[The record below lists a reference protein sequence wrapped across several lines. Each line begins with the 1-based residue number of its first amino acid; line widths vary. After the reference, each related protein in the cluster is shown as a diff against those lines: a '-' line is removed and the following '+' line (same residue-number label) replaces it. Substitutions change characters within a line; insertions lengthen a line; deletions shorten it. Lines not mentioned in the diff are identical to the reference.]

1 VCPALDLLVI
11 SNRANGTLSVFAL
24 PSWETALA
32 GPGLKP
38 AYTLGDSDASTESES
53 TGALKFH
60 FHLDMWLSGALAFTA
75 GPPGSPHLLVVTDAG
90 QHVVHVVDVVR
101 RVQVG
106 LVCSMLWPRG
116 VTAKGRLVAV
126 SSFHDFDRGEH
137 EVTLFQGEPAGD
149 TWRPL
154 RRIHD
159 WAAWS
164 GGDAGRLE
172 MPRGLR
178 FSADG
183 REVAVVQSSC
193 GRLTL
198 FRVEDGAILRH
209 LATDLPGPFDLEAW
223 DPEGGW
229 LVACMESSTVDFV
242 GEGGGCSDILKPAW
256 APLRGGPP
264 GDSEELRWPAA
275 LALVPGLGLV
285 VREDRI
291 EGRLRVFA
299 SPDVVAVASMSAWRV
314 AWMAAAARAC
324 LAK

>member
-11 SNRANGTLSVFAL
+11 SNDADGTLSVFAL
-24 PSWETALA
+24 SSLETALA
-32 GPGLKP
+32 GPGPGPGLRP
-38 AYTLGDSDASTESES
+38 AYTLGGTEDS
-53 TGALKFH
+53 LKFR
-60 FHLDMWLSGALAFTA
+60 FRRDEWPSGALAFTA

-106 LVCSMLWPRG
+106 LVCSMEWPRG

-126 SSFHDFDRGEH
+126 SSFDDYERGEH

-172 MPRGLR
+172 MPRSLR

-198 FRVEDGAILRH
+198 FRVEDGAIVRH

-229 LVACMESSTVDFV
+229 LVACIDSSAVEFV
-242 GEGGGCSDILKPAW
+242 GEGGGCSEDTGILKPAW
-256 APLRGGPP
+256 VPLRGGPP

-275 LALVPGLGLV
+275 LVLVPGLGLV
-285 VREDRI
+285 VREDCAA
-291 EGRLRVFA
+291 GRLRVFA
-299 SPDVVAVASMSAWRV
+299 SPDVVAMASMSPWRV